1 MNPNIKNISRSVTN
15 LNPFGAV
22 LAFVGALIL
31 LVRLWVATPVT
42 IDVVNVWGVVPLL
55 VGVAILRFRF
65 GVILNRQK
73 RTSTQWWGLL
83 VPIHKSWERPLSKNS
98 YVSISSRSHLDPSK
112 ATPLDSAL
120 ITLLPV
126 NDGLSVRLE
135 ELGGE
140 AITLKDIQDHD
151 EARRFA
157 EEIAKFLNVALRDRS
172 SEEEVIREA
181 GELDQPLR
189 EQLRRTG
196 QSVPLPEQ
204 IEDARAIFSHGGPG
218 ASTSIEL
225 PPAGINARSALRAAL
240 AVCSVPLVFF
250 MGFGKIRT
258 SIDAG
263 SLLYLLAALVLLG
276 LVLVLPLLIRATTYR
291 EHLVVSPGE
300 IVVTRYRFWV
310 TETTRLT
317 SAEVEE
323 VAIVTLRMPRSFHD
337 SRSRVV
343 IRGDRGSIELGATL
357 LDAEEVRWLRDVLIH
372 LLTPASHDTEVV

>member
-1 MNPNIKNISRSVTN
+1 MLV
-15 LNPFGAV
+15 GV
-22 LAFVGALIL
+22 LLALIGALIL
-31 LVRLWVATPVT
+31 LARLLVATPIT

-55 VGVAILRFRF
+55 AGVAILRFRF
-65 GVILNRQK
+65 GVILDRQK
-73 RTSTQWWGLL
+73 RTSTTWWGLL
-83 VPIHKSWERPLSKNS
+83 VPIHKSWGLPLSKDC
-98 YVSISSRSHLDPSK
+98 YVSMASRSTLDPSK
-112 ATPLDSAL
+112 FTPLDNAFGA
-120 ITLLPV
+120 LLPV

-135 ELGGE
+135 GLGGE
-140 AITLKDIQDHD
+140 AITLKDIQGHD

-172 SEEEVIREA
+172 SGEEVFREA
-181 GELDQPLR
+181 GKLDQPLR
-189 EQLRRTG
+189 EQLRGTG
-196 QSVPLPEQ
+196 QSVPLPAR

-218 ASTSIEL
+218 ASTSIEM
-225 PPAGINARSALRAAL
+225 PPAGINARSALTAAL
-240 AVCSVPLVFF
+240 AVCSVPLVFM

-291 EHLVVSPGE
+291 EHLVVSPDE
-300 IVVTRYRFWV
+300 IVMTRHGFSG
-310 TETTRLT
+310 TKTTRLA

-337 SRSRVV
+337 SMRRVV

-357 LDAEEVRWLRDVLIH
+357 LNAEEVRWIRDVLIH
-372 LLTPASHDTEVV
+372 VLAPASHDTEVV